1 MENLS
6 ETFIEAAVLMLVGMG
21 FVFAFL
27 GLLII
32 AIGLLAKFASQF
44 PETAPITNKISTGKV
59 ANNEIPA
66 GVVAAI
72 TTAVSQYRKNNI
84 KN

>member
-6 ETFIEAAVLMLVGMG
+6 DTFIEAAGLMLVGMG

-32 AIGLLAKFASQF
+32 AIQLLAKFASQF
-44 PETAPITNKISTGKV
+44 PEPSPATSKVSTGK
-59 ANNEIPA
+59 ASSTEIPA

-72 TTAVSQYRKNNI
+72 TTAVAHYRKNNA